1 MNREPPIPFPYRFLF
16 LYLEPLGAFFGTTVN
31 IFDPLRY
38 LQSLSPTATAS
49 AYSPLT
55 QPIYDQLAAHLLF
68 FSWSQAVVL
77 RSTDDI
83 KVWKALLFGM
93 FLCDILHLFASYRI
107 LGPEVFFSPR
117 LWRWEEWV
125 NFIMLYGPGG
135 LRLAFCAGVGV
146 RRGEHKAMKSL

>member
-1 MNREPPIPFPYRFLF
+1 MDAKPPIPFLYRFLF
-16 LYLEPLGAFFGTTVN
+16 LYVEPVGAFFGTIVN
-31 IFDPLRY
+31 ILDPLQY

-49 AYSPLT
+49 AFSPLT

-93 FLCDILHLFASYRI
+93 FLCDLLHLFASYRV
-107 LGPEVFFSPR
+107 LGPNVFFSPS

-125 NFIMLYGPGG
+125 HFIMRYGPGG

-146 RRGEHKAMKSL
+146 PRRELKAVKSL